1 MSYVTWHPII
11 LEYIKT
17 YDIVLNFKGL
27 IEKSLPDSYKIK
39 EIKTIEFNKEQSVLP
54 QIVQMTT
61 IVDNAL
67 NEIKLVFDQITDE
80 LVASKYDLLEKEHQI
95 LKLQQNPT
103 SSLNISFQATLDNSQ
118 NLHKLKHEENEQLN
132 EAFLKHNEIEF
143 KTEESKISKSESVKS
158 YDVQEKMSSFHKRE
172 ESLIDYK
179 KFNDSYLSNPMTI
192 PTAEMYSPTVTYNS
206 VSIPDE
212 NESKQLKIKYEALE
226 KKYQEDINKFNKQIK

>member
-1 MSYVTWHPII
+1 M
-11 LEYIKT
+11 
-17 YDIVLNFKGL
+17 
-27 IEKSLPDSYKIK
+27 PDSYKIK

-67 NEIKLVFDQITDE
+67 NEIKFVFDQITDE

-95 LKLQQNPT
+95 LKLQQNLIP
-103 SSLNISFQATLDNSQ
+103 SLNISFQATLDNSQ
-118 NLHKLKHEENEQLN
+118 NLHKLKHEENEHLN
-132 EAFLKHNEIEF
+132 EAFFKHNEIEF

-158 YDVQEKMSSFHKRE
+158 YDVQEKRPSAYKKE
-172 ESLIDYK
+172 ESLIDYI
-179 KFNDSYLSNPMTI
+179 KFNDNYLSNPMTI

-212 NESKQLKIKYEALE
+212 NESKQLKTKYEVLE